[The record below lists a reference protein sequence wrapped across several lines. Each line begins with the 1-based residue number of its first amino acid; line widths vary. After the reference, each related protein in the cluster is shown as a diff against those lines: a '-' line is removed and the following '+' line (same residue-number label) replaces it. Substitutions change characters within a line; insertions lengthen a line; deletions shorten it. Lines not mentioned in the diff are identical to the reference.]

1 MLQYYLKMQPQ
12 LFESAVEQQL
22 QRMKE
27 EKDEKDAQSS
37 QEEADEA
44 SGEKPPPSSSELVLR
59 KRMEEVRASEVR
71 ATLEDLMYLSIL
83 EKFVVLGVE
92 MLPRMDGFV
101 EPGPANLIALTDGI
115 HSKEALELVREH
127 LLGVMGA
134 AASNKFS
141 NELIKMSKFQMAQ
154 VYAASIMFGYFLRRV
169 DKRFQLD
176 KALGTLVEDPEPDED
191 AVLRLER
198 LFAQAE
204 DMASTQDPDTA
215 PTTDSS
221 GSSSGSSKGGE
232 VVDLD
237 LDTVSSS
244 SSRSSSSSGGET
256 SISGRSASEEGRSL
270 KRQKSA
276 LRSYVESFDQATMVD
291 TARVVSTEGGALVE
305 RQTTALFGDIQ
316 LLTKQMQE
324 ALGEGITSAEELYGR
339 IQEAVATNKIST
351 LTMTIAT
358 QRRSVLE
365 AVAFG
370 SFLRDVEGYVQTEY
384 GLLTPLP
391 PPKLPPGAGAL

>member
-1 MLQYYLKMQPQ
+1 
-12 LFESAVEQQL
+12 
-22 QRMKE
+22 
-27 EKDEKDAQSS
+27 
-37 QEEADEA
+37 
-44 SGEKPPPSSSELVLR
+44 
-59 KRMEEVRASEVR
+59 
-71 ATLEDLMYLSIL
+71 
-83 EKFVVLGVE
+83 
-92 MLPRMDGFV
+92 
-101 EPGPANLIALTDGI
+101 
-115 HSKEALELVREH
+115 
-127 LLGVMGA
+127 
-134 AASNKFS
+134 
-141 NELIKMSKFQMAQ
+141 
-154 VYAASIMFGYFLRRV
+154 MFGYFLRRV

-176 KALGTLVEDPEPDED
+176 KALGTLAEDSEPDGD

-221 GSSSGSSKGGE
+221 GSSHGSTKGGE
-232 VVDLD
+232 IVDLD
-237 LDTVSSS
+237 LDTVS

-256 SISGRSASEEGRSL
+256 STSGRSGSEEGRSL

-316 LLTKQMQE
+316 VLTKQMQE

-391 PPKLPPGAGAL
+391 PPKLPPGAGAV